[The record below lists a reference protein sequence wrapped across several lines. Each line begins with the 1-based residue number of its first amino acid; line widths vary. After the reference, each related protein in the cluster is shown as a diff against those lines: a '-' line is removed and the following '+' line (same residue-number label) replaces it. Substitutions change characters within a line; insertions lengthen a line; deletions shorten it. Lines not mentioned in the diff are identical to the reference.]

1 MARRSPSWKDF
12 KDLGSICWKDLNVQ
26 DTTIT
31 ISSEEGGNY
40 AFLEAFFHGI
50 CIMRGHEWFLEKL
63 EPLIWDPQ
71 FTAEVQEPEGAS
83 GEIVFNVGELVYDRI
98 MDELNFALY
107 DYYAIKSGRET
118 LSRAYWRALRHPA
131 TRWPA
136 VLVTTGLYKHLMF
149 PNLLPQIDPLNRLAE
164 GWHKKSKHG

>member
-26 DTTIT
+26 DTNIT

-83 GEIVFNVGELVYDRI
+83 AEIVFNVGELVYDRI

-107 DYYAIKSGRET
+107 DYYDGVDKGLHVEIAESHVTDNFAFLDVRLLVERVLPKYGIYVFT
-118 LSRAYWRALRHPA
+118 AL
-131 TRWPA
+131 T
-136 VLVTTGLYKHLMF
+136 V
-149 PNLLPQIDPLNRLAE
+149 NENSQLA
-164 GWHKKSKHG
+164 